1 MKRIDPRQHRSIDKL
16 HKAYLTLVRE
26 ESTPLT
32 IQMLCNEANVTRP
45 TFYKQF
51 KDIAELKYHL
61 HDTLLR
67 KLKQSLTIVNPK
79 PLSELQQVERSRYLT
94 ALFEHIYENHST
106 YETLLVEQAD
116 SRFINHMK
124 SVLHDYID
132 EGITYTG
139 YHHQLRVER
148 PLVISF
154 ISGAYIESITW
165 WIQHHYPYTPTQ
177 MAAQLIDLSIYGP
190 YNLHDE

>member
-1 MKRIDPRQHRSIDKL
+1 MKRIDPRQHRSIEKL
-16 HKAYLTLVRE
+16 HKAYLTLARE
-26 ESTPLT
+26 ESSPLT
-32 IQMLCNEANVTRP
+32 IQLLCKEANVTRP

-51 KDIAELKYHL
+51 KDIADLKYHL

-67 KLKQSLTIVNPK
+67 KLKKSLTIVNPK
-79 PLSELQQVERSRYLT
+79 PLSELQQEERSRYLT